1 MHHRFIAP
9 LLVLLAGNGVARA
22 QNPPAPDP
30 CASFD
35 WSVRREQAWFSAD
48 GLPRLA
54 SGATLPPE
62 MPGATLELSAD
73 AQARLPLKPSREPKP
88 DTRGGLLKV
97 SAPLMPGLYQITLSE
112 KAWID
117 VSQDG
122 TTTRPPV
129 ATTGRQGCAGV
140 AKSLRFQLGT
150 EPVVIMVSGATTD
163 AIAIAVAPAE

>member
-1 MHHRFIAP
+1 MQRRFIVAA
-9 LLVLLAGNGVARA
+9 LVLFVGSGIAQA
-22 QNPPAPDP
+22 QNPSEPDG
-30 CASFD
+30 CAGFD
-35 WSVRREQAWFSAD
+35 WSVRREQAWFSAA

-73 AQARLPLKPSREPKP
+73 AQARLPVTPSREPKP
-88 DTRGGLLKV
+88 ETRGGVLMV

-122 TTTRPPV
+122 ATTRPPV
-129 ATTGRQGCAGV
+129 ATTGRQGCAGI
-140 AKSLRFQLGT
+140 AKSLRFQLGAQ
-150 EPVVIMVSGATTD
+150 PVAVMVSGATTD
-163 AIAIAVAPAE
+163 SIAIAVVPAE